1 MSFSVH
7 LTFDGQCE
15 AAFAFYERCF
25 AGTFE
30 TRVALTR
37 YAGTPMAAQ
46 MPAEWT
52 DKIVHGSLMLGTSTL
67 AGADLLPKDYERP
80 KGFFVLL
87 EIADAGNAERV
98 FHALAE
104 NGTRLDAAAEDV
116 LGAAVRRARRSVRH
130 PVGDQLHYRARQR
143 LASRAPD
150 DL

>member
-87 EIADAGNAERV
+87 ESPDAGNAERV

-104 NGTRLDAAAEDV
+104 NGTVSMPLQKTFWAQRFGV
-116 LGAAVRRARRSVRH
+116 LVDRFGIPWEINCTTAR
-130 PVGDQLHYRARQR
+130 DN
-143 LASRAPD
+143 D
-150 DL
+150 